1 MPDDQPSSR
10 WSGGRIITE
19 PTLVVDEN
27 GKILHVLSV
36 ETEDGLLD
44 EIVTEAK

>member
-10 WSGGRIITE
+10 WSGGRIIAE
-19 PTLVVDEN
+19 PTLAVDEHE
-27 GKILHVLSV
+27 KILHVLSV
-36 ETEDGLLD
+36 ETEVGLID